1 MYLFWPVALKR
12 ETWAITLTPD
22 EVSVLMEA
30 RRRMEGSN
38 VSAAETAF
46 HHQVYFYWKTQQ
58 CLDLLIY
65 FIWRIITMLWWFL
78 LYINMNQS
86 VWIGHRHTYVPS
98 ILNPLPAPSPSHPSR
113 LSQSTG
119 FGCPILYIKLP
130 LVICFAY
137 GNVYVSTL
145 FSKIIPSF
153 PLPTESK
160 SLFFMSASPLLPCAF
175 ESVLMG
181 WMNLEPLIQNEVSQK
196 KKGKYHI
203 LTSGFCIMERCLGG
217 LREDLELVVKVRT
230 GEVWAEGVDEG
241 ENIWWKN
248 RWGGQGWVQ
257 EEPRRPLGS
266 EWGNSLWARG
276 MNLTRA
282 PLKSSLKDLRGLWAP
297 QTDVKCHMHV

>member
-1 MYLFWPVALKR
+1 MIILQYCDGFCHTS
-12 ETWAITLTPD
+12 TWT
-22 EVSVLMEA
+22 
-30 RRRMEGSN
+30 
-38 VSAAETAF
+38 
-46 HHQVYFYWKTQQ
+46 
-58 CLDLLIY
+58 
-65 FIWRIITMLWWFL
+65 
-78 LYINMNQS
+78 
-86 VWIGHRHTYVPS
+86 GHRNTWVLPILKSPHVSLPTLFLYVVPEQWLWVPS
-98 ILNPLPAPSPSHPSR
+98 FIHQTPTGHLFYIYIYVSMLFSQIIPGSPS
-113 LSQSTG
+113 
-119 FGCPILYIKLP
+119 
-130 LVICFAY
+130 
-137 GNVYVSTL
+137 
-145 FSKIIPSF
+145 
-153 PLPTESK
+153 PTESK

-297 QTDVKCHMHV
+297 QTGVKCHMHV